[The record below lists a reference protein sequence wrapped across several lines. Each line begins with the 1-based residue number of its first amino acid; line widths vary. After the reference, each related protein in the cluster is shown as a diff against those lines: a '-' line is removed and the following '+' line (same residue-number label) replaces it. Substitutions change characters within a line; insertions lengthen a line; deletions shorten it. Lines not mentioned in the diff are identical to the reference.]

1 MMGFGGTA
9 IRPHGL
15 LGLVVALVL
24 SGCSYT
30 APKVPAEVRQDH
42 PDTLPKSTIT
52 NFNEALVCMD
62 DLMVIHEV
70 PSLYLASQG
79 IENLTSDRSLSAG
92 GKEMLIT
99 ALSKMS
105 TRSKGVRFVSYGVD
119 IRDILDLQGA
129 HPDKADFRA
138 PDFFIR
144 GGVTQIN
151 KSLWSGQRGAG
162 ASLILNEGQLNDGGT
177 FFILKGEEDLTGSY
191 SLSSSYGT
199 VTVDMSVGHVANLQI
214 IPGIASSNTL
224 AMKHQEGSAVSAD
237 LTIADFGFSYSLTDT
252 ETLDYNTVFRSLIQ
266 VAAIEI
272 IGKLHDVPYWR
283 CLANAGSV
291 ASRNSALRQHF
302 TELSETEDRSAL
314 YTFVQQALKDARY
327 YDGDVDGSFDVPTR
341 TALQSYQQRHGL
353 LATGLVDFET
363 FRLMNLY
370 APSRDTPYVPWWD
383 ADLLTRPSASAGR
396 ASAGKG

>member
-1 MMGFGGTA
+1 MTVFRRTIG
-9 IRPHGL
+9 RPRVLVGL
-15 LGLVVALVL
+15 AVALAL

-30 APKVPAEVRQDH
+30 APEVPADIRQEN

-162 ASLILNEGQLNDGGT
+162 ASFILDEGQLNDGGT

-199 VTVDMSVGHVANLQI
+199 VTVDMSVGQIANLQI

-224 AMKHQEGSAVSAD
+224 ALKHQDGSSVTAD
-237 LTIADFGFSYSLTDT
+237 LTIADFGFSYSLTDN

-266 VAAIEI
+266 VGAIEI

-283 CLANAGSV
+283 CLANAGTV
-291 ASRNSALRQHF
+291 ASRNAALRARF
-302 TELSETEDRSAL
+302 NELNEADDRKAL
-314 YTFVQQALKDARY
+314 YTFVQEALKDARY
-327 YDGDVDGSFDVPTR
+327 YDGEVDGTFGVSTR
-341 TALQSYQQRHGL
+341 NALQTYQQRHGL
-353 LATGLVDFET
+353 LATGLIDFET

-370 APSRDTPYVPWWD
+370 TPSRDAPYVPWWD
-383 ADLLTRPSASAGR
+383 ADLLTQPSASSGR
-396 ASAGKG
+396 TSAGKG